1 MINLSFILAIDDKF
15 LWFNGLI
22 NHAGSMLV
30 DHEKNSQLTSCNNF
44 FYARRRT
51 LQKTA
56 VWKYFFHFQT
66 VLLYYAITR
75 FFADVSSIFYTSLPY
90 YAITWVCSSQS
101 YWVITLLRCYTI
113 LLPLTVFT
121 YYAITR
127 FFADVS
133 SIFLLPYYLITL
145 PYYTDVS
152 FTWLCSLQTVHTL
165 LPCYAPMQK

>member
-113 LLPLTVFT
+113 LLPFSNGISILRYYTILRRCVFHFL
-121 YYAITR
+121 IT
-127 FFADVS
+127 
-133 SIFLLPYYLITL
+133 LLPYYA
-145 PYYTDVS
+145 
-152 FTWLCSLQTVHTL
+152 TL
-165 LPCYAPMQK
+165 LHF